1 MELTQDQKT
10 QYEED
15 GFTLVRGL
23 IPQEELAPV
32 GQRLL
37 ELLEGD
43 HEWPDTYFQ
52 ILEPGKYKNPKGG
65 PVPIGVQRPAKQEE
79 IFRNIADHQ
88 NLQAAMS
95 QLLGGPVKRFTDQA
109 LIKHKEI
116 DGQSFFH
123 QDSYYWKIK
132 PRLGCNAWIAL
143 STEGENASALAI
155 LPKTQQSWE
164 LTEHERYF
172 DEPNFYNQRTGE
184 AFMRWR
190 IPEEKVNRS
199 LEVQLPMEPGD
210 AAFFTNY
217 TWHRADPNA
226 SGEHKMAYAIAY
238 QLSNGSDD

>member
-116 DGQSFFH
+116 DGQSFFN
-123 QDSYYWKIK
+123 QDSY
-132 PRLGCNAWIAL
+132 
-143 STEGENASALAI
+143 
-155 LPKTQQSWE
+155 
-164 LTEHERYF
+164 
-172 DEPNFYNQRTGE
+172 
-184 AFMRWR
+184 
-190 IPEEKVNRS
+190 
-199 LEVQLPMEPGD
+199 
-210 AAFFTNY
+210 
-217 TWHRADPNA
+217 
-226 SGEHKMAYAIAY
+226 
-238 QLSNGSDD
+238 